1 MRRPSVVELMLL
13 ATVLLWAFNFTVTK
27 YALEHGF
34 HPLAYS
40 AFRYGAG
47 AVLFSTFT
55 YRREGTLRVRRRD
68 IGLLLFAAGVG
79 IWANQVFYVYSL
91 TFTTA
96 TTVALVL
103 GATPIFA
110 ALIAFAVGLERLDSR
125 FWISAVISFFGV
137 ALIAVGSGGGSG
149 VSTQVKG
156 VLLSVATAASW
167 AAYSV
172 AVAPL
177 MRRYSPYR
185 ISAIVLCVGFVPLL
199 ATAAHQL
206 ATQPTDLGWLPWL
219 CVVYGILGPLV
230 LTNILW
236 FTAVHR
242 VGPSRATLFANL
254 QPFFAALFALL
265 ILDEKLGRLQLA
277 GGALIVAGI
286 LLARRRSAPPVTE
299 PRPDLSAGRTP
310 DGAGSSRP
318 ASRRSRLPSK

>member
-1 MRRPSVVELMLL
+1 
-13 ATVLLWAFNFTVTK
+13 
-27 YALEHGF
+27 
-34 HPLAYS
+34 
-40 AFRYGAG
+40 
-47 AVLFSTFT
+47 VLFSTFT

>member
-1 MRRPSVVELMLL
+1 MLL

-47 AVLFSTFT
+47 AVLFSAFT
-55 YRREGTLRVRRRD
+55 YRREGTLSVSRRD
-68 IGLLLFAAGVG
+68 VVLLLAAAAVG
-79 IWANQVFYVYSL
+79 IWANQVAYVYAL
-91 TFTTA
+91 EFTTA

-110 ALIAFAVGLERLDSR
+110 ALIAFAVGLERLSSR
-125 FWISAVISFFGV
+125 FWISAAISFAGV
-137 ALIAVGSGGGSG
+137 ALIAIGSSGGSG
-149 VSTQVKG
+149 VSTSVKG
-156 VLLSVATAASW
+156 VLISILTAASW
-167 AAYSV
+167 AGYSV

-185 ISAIVLCVGFVPLL
+185 ISAVVLCLGFLPLI

-206 ATQPTDLGWLPWL
+206 ATQRTDLGWLPWA

-230 LTNILW
+230 LTNVLW

-254 QPFFAALFALL
+254 QPFFAAIFAVLVL
-265 ILDEKLGRLQLA
+265 SERLTRLQLV
-277 GGALIVAGI
+277 GGVAVLAGI
-286 LLARRRSAPPVTE
+286 ALARTRE
-299 PRPDLSAGRTP
+299 PEAAAARE
-310 DGAGSSRP
+310 
-318 ASRRSRLPSK
+318 